1 MADNQPTQSPVI
13 EPIPQTTSKGAGLG
27 DIVVFTGG
35 RKEATRILEF
45 AGLLAE
51 ENRARL
57 ISVFLQPEPTT
68 TTAQEF
74 ALGKGIREVM
84 EVHEKE
90 IDRIEAHQRAVFEDI
105 VHRHGVQSGSEWR
118 SLSHWSS
125 EVAVRAY
132 YADFVVVARPERP
145 GPMPDPPGLAQSLV
159 IEFRAAS
166 RPVSTKWHGVSG
178 PARPRSLERNARG
191 HPSRKGCLA
200 PAWARSSCGGLDC

>member
-1 MADNQPTQSPVI
+1 MGDNQSTQSLVI

-27 DIVVFTGG
+27 EIVVFTDG
-35 RKEATRILEF
+35 RKEATRVLEF

-57 ISVFLQPEPTT
+57 ISVFLQPEPTP

-90 IDRIEAHQRAVFEDI
+90 IDRIEAHQRAVFRGYCAPSRSSVGIGVEI
-105 VHRHGVQSGSEWR
+105 VVSLEQRGGRACVLCRPCGCCAARAPWLNARSSGP
-118 SLSHWSS
+118 
-125 EVAVRAY
+125 RAI
-132 YADFVVVARPERP
+132 P
-145 GPMPDPPGLAQSLV
+145 G

-166 RPVSTKWHGVSG
+166 PPVSTKWHGVSSA
-178 PARPRSLERNARG
+178 ARPRSLERNARG
-191 HPSRKGCLA
+191 HPTRKGCLA

>member
-1 MADNQPTQSPVI
+1 MDNIRTTTDTHFAPLTVAAAPEATRSPVI

-27 DIVVFTGG
+27 EIVVFTDG

-57 ISVFLQPEPTT
+57 ITVFLQPEPTL

-74 ALGKGIREVM
+74 ALGKGIREVT

-105 VHRHGVQSGSEWR
+105 AHRHGVQSGSEWR

-125 EVAVRAY
+125 EVAVHAY
-132 YADFVVVARPERP
+132 YADLVVAARPERP
-145 GPMPDPPGLAQSLV
+145 GPVPDPGLAQSLV
-159 IEFRAAS
+159 LSSGRPVVLFPPNGTAS
-166 RPVSTKWHGVSG
+166 RVRFEAGEK
-178 PARPRSLERNARG
+178 RSQATQ
-191 HPSRKGCLA
+191 A
-200 PAWARSSCGGLDC
+200 